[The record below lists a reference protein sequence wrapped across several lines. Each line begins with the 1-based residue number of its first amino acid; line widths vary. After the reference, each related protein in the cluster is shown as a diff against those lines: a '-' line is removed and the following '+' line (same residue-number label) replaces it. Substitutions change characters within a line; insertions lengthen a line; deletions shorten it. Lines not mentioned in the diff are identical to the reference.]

1 MKTYYTN
8 EVRFLLPS
16 QCVDRSITAF
26 MVAKEGSPVPPPPGE
41 PGEFSLIL
49 TREEVPAGLT
59 LPAIVSSQ
67 LDILASALTDFTL
80 QKRQAASVD
89 NLPAEQVEFTWVN
102 SAVPMRQQQTHFL
115 HRGVLVS
122 ITGTALEADF
132 SRHRD
137 VLDLVLTTMKLN
149 D

>member
-8 EVRFLLPS
+8 EVRFLLPT

-26 MVAKEGSPVPPPPGE
+26 MVPKEGSPVPPPPGE
-41 PGEFSLIL
+41 PGEFSVIL
-49 TREEVPAGLT
+49 TREAVPAGLM

-67 LDILASALTDFTL
+67 LDVLASALTDFTL
-80 QKRQAASVD
+80 QKRQAVTVD
-89 NLPAEQVEFTWVN
+89 NLPAEQVEFTWLN
-102 SAVPMRQQQTHFL
+102 SDIPMRQQQTHFL
-115 HRGVLVS
+115 HQGILVS

-137 VLDLVLTTMKLN
+137 VLNLVLTTMKLN

>member
-26 MVAKEGSPVPPPPGE
+26 MVPKEGSPMPPPPGE
-41 PGEFSLIL
+41 AGEFSVIL
-49 TREEVPAGLT
+49 TREEVPPDLT
-59 LPAIVSSQ
+59 LAVIVSDQ
-67 LDILASALTDFTL
+67 LDVLASALTSFTL
-80 QKRQAASVD
+80 QKRQAVSVD
-89 NLPAEQVEFTWVN
+89 NLPAEQVEFTWLN
-102 SAVPMRQQQTHFL
+102 NNAPMRQQQTHFL
-115 HRGVLVS
+115 HRGILVS

-132 SRHRD
+132 SRHRN

>member
-1 MKTYYTN
+1 M
-8 EVRFLLPS
+8 LPS

-26 MVAKEGSPVPPPPGE
+26 MVPKEGSPVPPPPGE
-41 PGEFSLIL
+41 PGEFSVIL
-49 TREEVPAGLT
+49 TREAVPAGLM

-67 LDILASALTDFTL
+67 LDVLASALTDFTL
-80 QKRQAASVD
+80 QKRQAVSVD
-89 NLPAEQVEFTWVN
+89 NLPAEQVEFTWLN
-102 SAVPMRQQQTHFL
+102 SDTPMRQQQTHFL
-115 HRGVLVS
+115 HQGILVS

-137 VLDLVLTTMKLN
+137 VLNLVLTTMKLN